1 MNQHS
6 GRLNNR
12 DSRAQSIKMP
22 KTIKSIP
29 ERKSKSTP
37 APETFSLISN
47 EKLVAIYSAM
57 VKCRMLQ
64 QRASLLFQHGKLA
77 SDLHASYG
85 CEAVAA
91 ALAVDLQ
98 PNDTLSLSHG
108 DLLPGFVKGLSPES
122 LFRLLTPDAA
132 SINVQKTS
140 TSSDLKQKNILTADE
155 SRRPEAVRKRATA
168 AQATKEGAIVAA
180 ILPSDD
186 GWLDSWHGVMATAAS
201 QRLPILF
208 VHHVDHRYEP
218 SDPSSNRKAKNPDAL
233 FHGVPAIAVD
243 ALDAVAVYRVA
254 YEAII
259 RARQGR
265 GATLLQCAVHSG
277 MPDKATHRISEPS
290 ANPALTADP
299 VSLMEN
305 YLKRK
310 GIKSEQHN
318 SEIVAALN
326 HDLDL
331 ATRFLDH

>member
-1 MNQHS
+1 
-6 GRLNNR
+6 
-12 DSRAQSIKMP
+12 MP
-22 KTIKSIP
+22 KILKSTP
-29 ERKSKSTP
+29 ERKIKSTP
-37 APETFSLISN
+37 APEGFSLISN

-57 VKCRMLQ
+57 VKCRILQ
-64 QRASLLFQHGKLA
+64 QRASSLFQHGKLA

-91 ALAVDLQ
+91 AVAVDLQ
-98 PNDTLSLSHG
+98 PNDTLSLLPG
-108 DLLPGFVKGLSPES
+108 DLLPGFVKGLSLES
-122 LFRLLTPDAA
+122 LFHLLTSDTA
-132 SINVQKTS
+132 SINVQKTFA
-140 TSSDLKQKNILTADE
+140 SSDLKQKYILIADE
-155 SRRPEAVRKRATA
+155 SRRPEAVRDRATV
-168 AQATKEGAIVAA
+168 AQAAKEGAIVAA
-180 ILPSDD
+180 MLPSGD
-186 GWLDSWHGVMATAAS
+186 GWLASWHSVMATAAS

-208 VHHVDHRYEP
+208 VHHVDHGYEP

-233 FHGVPAIAVD
+233 LLGVPAIAVD

-265 GATLLQCAVHSG
+265 GATLLQCAAHFG
-277 MPDKATHRISEPS
+277 MPDKATRRISRPS

-326 HDLDL
+326 LDLDL